1 MNIRPQHRIERDEV
15 PCAGTFWEDPS
26 IFNINQSAPH
36 ANLMPFSTREAL
48 QKQDR
53 LASAWSLS
61 LNGQW
66 PFKLTE
72 KPADRPLDF
81 YKDDFDCT
89 QWDTI
94 KVPANWE
101 LEGYD
106 VPIYVNDRYPFKK
119 DPPLIPHDYNPV
131 GSYRRTFEVP
141 EHWEGREVFIHLGA
155 VKSAA
160 HFWLNGVWLGYN
172 QDGKTPVEFD
182 ITPYLRKGEN
192 VLAVEVYRW
201 SDGSYLE
208 CQDYWRLSGIHR
220 DVFLWSTPKAHVQD
234 FFVKGG
240 LNEACTQGELSVV
253 AKIENYDNIQ
263 PKGYQLAYELL
274 DAEGTRVFEATQ
286 DLGESESQQIEVNWE
301 AQLDSVHHWTAET
314 PYLYQSIFRLKNE
327 AGEVIEVVGC
337 KTGFRR
343 VEIKDAQL
351 LVNGRAITIKGV
363 NRHEHD
369 QHNGHV
375 ITEES
380 MLEDIRLMKQC
391 NINAVRNSHY
401 PNMARWYELCDE
413 YGLYLVDEPNI
424 ESHGM
429 GYEAESLAKDPA
441 WGPAHLDRT
450 RRMFERTKNHPSII
464 VWSLGN
470 EGGDGVNF
478 EQTYAWLKAQD
489 DSRPVQYEQAFEAPH
504 TDIVCPMY
512 PSPAALEEY
521 AQKNP
526 YRPLIMC
533 EYAHAMGNSL
543 GNFVDYWEVI
553 DRYPCLQG
561 GFIWDWVDQGLLIE
575 NEEGVP
581 YWAFGGDFGPPD
593 VPSDGNFCING
604 IVKPDRQP
612 HPSFWEAKRL
622 HQYLKFEA
630 LDLAQ
635 GEIRVTNTYDF
646 IPITNL
652 KLGWE
657 LWCPSGVVKE
667 GELDVEGLEAGMSK
681 DFHLSIGEV
690 IVPEGEPCY
699 LNFSGQTITAAN
711 LIPAGLELVKAQFEK
726 RPIVTVPSL
735 PASESVLE
743 IGQYS
748 DFLGI
753 TGEHFSLIINVQT
766 GLIEQY
772 SYKGTPYFSKGPE
785 PNFWRAPVDN
795 DWGWEM
801 LEEMDFWRY
810 AGANH
815 NCYSSYWSIVEDSP
829 NTFVLTA
836 RLELPDVDAKYIIE
850 YTIRGTGEVQ
860 VQGTFDPKDGEWPGM
875 PRQGVHLELLPAFD
889 QLEWL
894 GRGPI
899 ENYPD
904 RKTAAQIG
912 RYQSTVEE
920 QYVPYLS
927 PQENGNK
934 EEVQW
939 ATFRDTEGNGIRF
952 SGWPTFA
959 LTALWYSPEALTQE
973 TRGSRHPFD
982 LVKEENISVCLDH
995 RQMGIG
1001 GVDSWLSKPL
1011 EKYLLPATPYTFTF
1025 RFQGLHTKNES

>member
-1 MNIRPQHRIERDEV
+1 MINPTDKPSPNEDLHAEL
-15 PCAGTFWEDPS
+15 PYWENPD
-26 IFNINQSAPH
+26 IFNINQVPPH
-36 ANLMPFSTREAL
+36 ANLIPFSTVDDAL
-48 QKQDR
+48 KKRAEQ
-53 LASAWSLS
+53 SPWFLS
-61 LNGQW
+61 LNGPWKFHLVKQ
-66 PFKLTE
+66 
-72 KPADRPLDF
+72 PADRPIHF
-81 YKDDFDCT
+81 YK
-89 QWDTI
+89 QGYDTSEWADI
-94 KVPANWE
+94 EVPSNWE

-119 DPPLIPHDYNPV
+119 NPPFIPHDYNPV
-131 GSYRRTFEVP
+131 GSYKRHFEVP
-141 EHWEGREVFIHLGA
+141 TVWDGREIFIQFAA

-160 HFWLNGVWLGYN
+160 YFWINGQWLGYN
-172 QDGKTPVEFD
+172 QDGKTPVEFNL
-182 ITPYLRKGEN
+182 TPYLKKGKN
-192 VLAVEVYRW
+192 TIAVEVYRW

-220 DVFLWSTPKAHVQD
+220 RVFLWAAPKVHVQD
-234 FFVKGG
+234 YFVKAGLDDAYRDGVLAVAFKIKHFGDQAIEGMQLCSQLLDRSGG
-240 LNEACTQGELSVV
+240 LVLENKQTFSCKTGEEINLNWD
-253 AKIENYDNIQ
+253 A
-263 PKGYQLAYELL
+263 LL
-274 DAEGTRVFEATQ
+274 PSPQT
-286 DLGESESQQIEVNWE
+286 
-301 AQLDSVHHWTAET
+301 WTAET
-314 PYLYQSIFRLKNE
+314 PHLYDLVIRLENE
-327 AGEVIEVVGC
+327 AGQITEVLHC

-351 LVNGRAITIKGV
+351 LVNGKAITIKGV

-369 QHNGHV
+369 QHTGHV

-413 YGLYLVDEPNI
+413 HGLYLVDEPNI

-561 GFIWDWVDQGLLIE
+561 GFIWDWVDQGLLVE

-581 YWAFGGDFGPPD
+581 YWAFGGDFGSPD

-635 GEIRVTNTYDF
+635 GKIRVTNTYDF

-652 KLGWE
+652 RLGWE
-657 LWCPSGVVKE
+657 LWCPSGAIKQGV
-667 GELDVEGLEAGMSK
+667 LDVEGLEPGRSK
-681 DFHLSIGEV
+681 DFHLSLGAVV
-690 IVPEGEPCY
+690 IPEGEPCY
-699 LNFSGQTITAAN
+699 LNFSGKTITATD
-711 LIPAGLELVKAQFEK
+711 LIPVGFELVKAQFEK
-726 RPIVTVPSL
+726 QPVVSVPSL
-735 PASESVLE
+735 PAPESVLE

-772 SYKGTPYFSKGPE
+772 SYKGTPYFAKGPE

-801 LEEMDFWRY
+801 PEEMDFWRY

-815 NCYSSYWSIVEDSP
+815 NCYSSHWSIVDTSP

-860 VQGTFDPKDGEWPGM
+860 VKGTFDPKDGEWPGM
-875 PRQGVHLELLPAFD
+875 PRQGVRLELLPAFD

-939 ATFRDTEGNGIRF
+939 ALFQDAAGKGIRF

-959 LTALWYSPEALTQE
+959 LTALWHSPEALTQE

-1011 EKYLLPATPYTFTF
+1011 EKYLLPVTPYTFTF
-1025 RFQGLHTKNES
+1025 GFQGLHLL